1 MIVFTP
7 TMMAVIELGAVIW
20 VGIHLWQHLSLYSA
34 PTRHEEER
42 VTHHQGQDRFA
53 RRIAL
58 PILLVLLL
66 AHIALVIEKA
76 VTLSSGNVALLWLVR
91 VLILLLAVRL
101 SLYQRRLRQVQK
113 VSPRITS
120 PLSWINLLLGLGLFV
135 ALALSN
141 DTAAAPVTIIT
152 PAALA
157 EFLYLLA
164 AALWIGGM
172 LSIAT
177 CSLPI
182 SSVRSFAER
191 VHSQVIL
198 LPSSFPWVVA
208 GVVLMAIAES
218 LAATTHL
225 SGWEQLR
232 TTFYGQV
239 FIIGGVLLVTLL
251 LAMAAHLFPLRHN
264 VEKAYAKYTY
274 ACGRTLEAG
283 QSATV
288 LAHIVKRREARL
300 AMQTHQLRMIF
311 GLEAVL
317 GVGVVICFSLLNIF
331 ASSLLPPPSTQQ
343 RSQATGPFQST
354 MQTFDKQFEV
364 TLAITPNRFGPNVFS
379 MKVVDTHTGAP
390 LTKVTT
396 TLITKMGEMDMGTLT
411 LQSKGHGVFSTNNEM
426 AMSGDWQIIIQI
438 ITPDKVLHEAYVTL
452 FTPF

>member
-1 MIVFTP
+1 MMTLFTL
-7 TMMAVIELGAVIW
+7 TMMAVIELGAVFW
-20 VGIHLWQHLSLYSA
+20 VGIHLWQHLPFSHA
-34 PTRHEEER
+34 FTQREEEHA
-42 VTHHQGQDRFA
+42 THRQVQNRFELQ
-53 RRIAL
+53 IAL

-66 AHIALVIEKA
+66 AHIALVVEKA
-76 VTLSSGNVALLWLVR
+76 VTLSSGNAALLWLVR

-101 SLYQRRLRQVQK
+101 SLYQRRLRPVQK
-113 VSPRITS
+113 VAPRITS
-120 PLSWINLLLGLGLFV
+120 LLSWINLLLGLVLFV

-141 DTAAAPVTIIT
+141 ATAAAPVTIIT

-172 LSIAT
+172 LSLAT
-177 CSLPI
+177 CSFPI

-208 GVVLMAIAES
+208 GVVFMAIAEA

-232 TTFYGQV
+232 TSLYGQV

-251 LAMAAHLFPLRHN
+251 LAMAMHLFPLRHN

-274 ACGRTLEAG
+274 ACGRKLEAG

-288 LAHIVKRREARL
+288 LAHVVKRREAQL

-317 GVGVVICFSLLNIF
+317 GVG
-331 ASSLLPPPSTQQ
+331 
-343 RSQATGPFQST
+343 
-354 MQTFDKQFEV
+354 
-364 TLAITPNRFGPNVFS
+364 
-379 MKVVDTHTGAP
+379 
-390 LTKVTT
+390 
-396 TLITKMGEMDMGTLT
+396 
-411 LQSKGHGVFSTNNEM
+411 
-426 AMSGDWQIIIQI
+426 
-438 ITPDKVLHEAYVTL
+438 
-452 FTPF
+452 